1 MNNIKINPPGHKNYL
16 TKDEEG
22 LNFAKADME
31 GYQSVGFI
39 SYHIGN
45 LKCYIV

>member
-1 MNNIKINPPGHKNYL
+1 MKNIKINLPGYNNYL

-22 LNFAKADME
+22 LIIAKADME
-31 GYQSVGFI
+31 GSQSVDFI
-39 SYHIGN
+39 LYQLGN